1 VSSKLT
7 ARAYFAKMK
16 VKQEEVCKV
25 GIVAENVRLMKMTS
39 VPLQW
44 LLFDQLN
51 KKSSA
56 QTGFGNLG
64 GTT

>member
-1 VSSKLT
+1 LT

-25 GIVAENVRLMKMTS
+25 GIVAENVRLLKKTS
-39 VPLQW
+39 IPLQW